1 MGQIA
6 DHVYTEQADIALIES
21 RIVALPDEAIVELTM
36 GDGRKLKGVV
46 STRPSIQ
53 TFRNPQGGE
62 GVNALLRIDDL
73 QHPEHA
79 HYLWL
84 DEVIDIVHIGS
95 A

>member
-46 STRPSIQ
+46 SARPSIQ
-53 TFRNPQGGE
+53 TFRNPQGEE
-62 GVNALLRIDDL
+62 GINALLRIDDL
-73 QHPEHA
+73 QQPQRA

-84 DEVIDIVHIGS
+84 DEVTGIVHIGS